1 MENIDPVGVHT
12 GDSIVVAPC
21 QTLTNKEFQMLRD
34 SALKIIRE
42 LKIEGGCNVQFALDP
57 LSFKYYLI
65 EVNPRVSRSS
75 ALASKA
81 SGYPIARVT
90 AKVAVGLTLDEIM
103 LANTPAS
110 FEPTLDYVVTKVA
123 RFPFDKFSDA
133 SNKLG
138 TQMKATGEVMSIGRT
153 MEESLLKAMRSLET
167 GVCHIYHKKFDDW
180 SDAQLLEYIKDA
192 TDDRLYAIAQL
203 IRNGIDLVLIYDNTK
218 IDMFFLEKFKNI
230 VEFEREVK
238 AHPMDV
244 ETLRDAKRMGFSD
257 KFIGQLWG
265 ISQQDV
271 YRLREKNGLFPVYK
285 MIDTCA
291 SEFSSYVPYFYSTYE
306 DENESVVSDKEKIV
320 VLGSGPIRIGQGV
333 EFDYSTVHA
342 IWSIRE
348 AGYEAIIINN
358 NPETVSTDY
367 TTSDK
372 LYFEPLMVEDVMNV
386 IHLEKPKA
394 IVVSLGGQTAI
405 NLAEPLAQLGV
416 PIIGTDTQA
425 IRNAEDRGCFE
436 KIMEELRI
444 PQPEAEAVTDIETGV
459 KAAARIGYPV
469 LVRPSYVLG
478 GRAMQIVSNEERLR
492 HYLQTA
498 VEVNEDSP
506 VLVDRYIMG
515 KELEVDAICDGKDV
529 FIPGIMEHVER
540 TGIHS
545 GDSISVYP
553 TFSVSQ
559 KAKDKIIDYTVKL
572 GLRIGIVGLYNIQFI
587 LDENDEVYVIEVNPR
602 SSRTVPYISKVT
614 GVPMVDLAT
623 RVMVGQPLAS
633 LGYGTGLYR
642 QPPYV
647 AVKVPVFSFEKITD
661 ANAALSPEMKS
672 TGEVLGLGKNMQE
685 AMFKGLVSAGYKVE
699 KETRGGVLI
708 SVNHRDQPE
717 IVNIARKLD
726 EMGYKLYATDGT
738 AREISR
744 LGTDVEIVGKL
755 GKDNRVFQLLE
766 NGRIDYVIL
775 TGSTEPI
782 YIRDFIHLNHRC
794 VQLGIPC
801 LTSLDTANAL
811 TDILASRYNQRNT
824 ELIDIC
830 HLRSERQKLKFSKLQ
845 TCGNDYIFLE
855 NFHGEITC
863 PESLCVTFCDR
874 HYGIGAD
881 GIVLM
886 EHSDIAD
893 AKIRLFNAD
902 GSESATA
909 GNALRCMGKYLYDNG
924 LVKKEDMRIETGAGV
939 REVHLYT
946 ANGLVTSACVDMGCA
961 SLDAAAFRFAIA
973 EKTVVDYPVYI
984 GGQSFNI
991 TCVDVGEP
999 HCVAFCPRI
1008 DDVDV
1013 EFLGPR
1019 FEQAPY
1025 FPERINAEFIRVVNP
1040 STIKMRVWERGSGE
1054 IMASG
1059 TGACAAVVAAVAN
1072 GMCEKGRDVT
1082 VRAAGGDLVVNYTDE
1097 KITLTGDAKLV
1108 YTGEALY

>member
-1 MENIDPVGVHT
+1 
-12 GDSIVVAPC
+12 
-21 QTLTNKEFQMLRD
+21 
-34 SALKIIRE
+34 
-42 LKIEGGCNVQFALDP
+42 
-57 LSFKYYLI
+57 
-65 EVNPRVSRSS
+65 
-75 ALASKA
+75 
-81 SGYPIARVT
+81 
-90 AKVAVGLTLDEIM
+90 
-103 LANTPAS
+103 
-110 FEPTLDYVVTKVA
+110 
-123 RFPFDKFSDA
+123 
-133 SNKLG
+133 
-138 TQMKATGEVMSIGRT
+138 
-153 MEESLLKAMRSLET
+153 MR
-167 GVCHIYHKKFDDW
+167 
-180 SDAQLLEYIKDA
+180 
-192 TDDRLYAIAQL
+192 
-203 IRNGIDLVLIYDNTK
+203 
-218 IDMFFLEKFKNI
+218 
-230 VEFEREVK
+230 
-238 AHPMDV
+238 
-244 ETLRDAKRMGFSD
+244 
-257 KFIGQLWG
+257 
-265 ISQQDV
+265 
-271 YRLREKNGLFPVYK
+271 
-285 MIDTCA
+285 
-291 SEFSSYVPYFYSTYE
+291 
-306 DENESVVSDKEKIV
+306 
-320 VLGSGPIRIGQGV
+320 RIGLRQMQAGQKG
-333 EFDYSTVHA
+333 
-342 IWSIRE
+342 SI
-348 AGYEAIIINN
+348 I
-358 NPETVSTDY
+358 S
-367 TTSDK
+367 
-372 LYFEPLMVEDVMNV
+372 
-386 IHLEKPKA
+386 
-394 IVVSLGGQTAI
+394 
-405 NLAEPLAQLGV
+405 
-416 PIIGTDTQA
+416 
-425 IRNAEDRGCFE
+425 
-436 KIMEELRI
+436 
-444 PQPEAEAVTDIETGV
+444 
-459 KAAARIGYPV
+459 
-469 LVRPSYVLG
+469 
-478 GRAMQIVSNEERLR
+478 
-492 HYLQTA
+492 
-498 VEVNEDSP
+498 
-506 VLVDRYIMG
+506 
-515 KELEVDAICDGKDV
+515 VDADGELGRRIRDMGL
-529 FIPGIMEHVER
+529 IP
-540 TGIHS
+540 
-545 GDSISVYP
+545 
-553 TFSVSQ
+553 
-559 KAKDKIIDYTVKL
+559 
-572 GLRIGIVGLYNIQFI
+572 
-587 LDENDEVYVIEVNPR
+587 
-602 SSRTVPYISKVT
+602 
-614 GVPMVDLAT
+614 
-623 RVMVGQPLAS
+623 
-633 LGYGTGLYR
+633 
-642 QPPYV
+642 
-647 AVKVPVFSFEKITD
+647 
-661 ANAALSPEMKS
+661 
-672 TGEVLGLGKNMQE
+672 
-685 AMFKGLVSAGYKVE
+685 
-699 KETRGGVLI
+699 
-708 SVNHRDQPE
+708 
-717 IVNIARKLD
+717 
-726 EMGYKLYATDGT
+726 
-738 AREISR
+738 
-744 LGTDVEIVGKL
+744 GTDVEIVGKL
-755 GKDNRVFQLLE
+755 GKDNRVFLMLE